1 LEPIL
6 PVYFRSAQD
15 PLNFLCYEPPR
26 SHDLRVP
33 GIIAIVGRP
42 NVGKS
47 ALFNCIVRKRVAIV
61 HDEAGVT
68 RDRISVE
75 TEWLGQP
82 YTLIDTGGIG
92 LDHGEKTQD
101 IIIRATVDQVDVAI
115 EAAEAIIF
123 VVNVQDGVMPLDREV
138 AARLRDTGRPVFVAI
153 NKVDHYKAE
162 PGIDAFADLGFD
174 AIFPISAIHA
184 RGIDLLVGAAFKEL
198 PTAESPAETDEDGE
212 ETDTVEAEKI
222 LKISIVG
229 RPNVGK
235 SSIINALTDSDRV
248 IVSDIPGTTRDA
260 VDVPFEV
267 ETDGV
272 RQSYLLIDTAGVRK
286 KRRVDS
292 SVEFFSVK
300 RTESAIA
307 RSDIVVLVI
316 DAEDGITMQDKKIA
330 DKITEEKKACILVVN
345 KWDLMA
351 EDVVEARKEQTRE
364 RKLETKEGKR
374 RREGEVEAPMTTLVQ
389 FGQWVQ
395 EKMFFLYYA
404 PVIFT
409 SAKSGFHLDR
419 LLESIRYV
427 SAQLRQRVP
436 TSLLNRA
443 IRDTIARHPAPTDGN
458 SQLKFFYATQ
468 TDNAPLTIL
477 MFVNRKDLFT
487 PVYEKY
493 LAKSLRKSFGFEGC
507 PLFIVAKAR
516 PKKVESIRS
525 RRPGTAKPERQS
537 RRKKTTAEPEDWH
550 PKKKPIRRAAPP
562 KKASLRGS
570 RSKKRRA

>member
-1 LEPIL
+1 M
-6 PVYFRSAQD
+6 
-15 PLNFLCYEPPR
+15 
-26 SHDLRVP
+26 P

-82 YTLIDTGGIG
+82 YTLVDTGGIG
-92 LDHGEKTQD
+92 LEHGEKTLD
-101 IIIRATVDQVDVAI
+101 IITNATVDQVAVAI
-115 EAAEAIIF
+115 EAAQAIIL

-138 AARLRDTGRPVFVAI
+138 ASRLRDAGRPVFVAV
-153 NKVDHYKAE
+153 NKVDHYKSE
-162 PGIDAFADLGFD
+162 PGVDDFAELGFD
-174 AIFPISAIHA
+174 HIFPISAIHA
-184 RGIDLLVGAAFKEL
+184 RGIDLLVEAAFNEL
-198 PTAESPAETDEDGE
+198 PKTPTPVAKGDDSDD
-212 ETDTVEAEKI
+212 DVDDRK

-235 SSIINALTDSDRV
+235 SSIINALTKSDRV

-272 RQSYLLIDTAGVRK
+272 RQSYVLIDTAGVRK

-300 RTESAIA
+300 RTEAAIS
-307 RSDIVVLVI
+307 RSDIVILVI

-351 EDVVEARKEQTRE
+351 EDVSEARKEQIKE
-364 RKLETKEGKR
+364 RNAEIKEKKR
-374 RREGEVEAPMTTLVQ
+374 RTEGAVEEPMTTLVQ

-409 SAKSGFHLDR
+409 STKSGFHLER

-427 SAQLRQRVP
+427 AAQLHQKIP

-443 IRDTIARHPAPTDGN
+443 IRDTFARHPAPTEG
-458 SQLKFFYATQ
+458 SAKLKFFYATQ
-468 TDNAPLTIL
+468 TESSPPTIL

-487 PVYEKY
+487 PVYEKF

-507 PLFIVAKAR
+507 PLFIVPKAR

-525 RRPGTAKPERQS
+525 RRPGTAKPARGIRRKQAGPERQT
-537 RRKKTTAEPEDWH
+537 RQKQAGPDLRDRPE
-550 PKKKPIRRAAPP
+550 KKKPARGSGPP

-570 RSKKRRA
+570 RSKKSRSSKNSR